1 MLSQRAIGRARTAC
15 KRYSTARNL
24 RSVPTLPDAS
34 IDTFRQQA
42 FEPATPAL
50 FPRGTFNHVPAIGK
64 WFSKASGNGNSAL
77 EINRSYLSNYASTL
91 VPIEITN
98 QDNFARIEQPLSF
111 FLECVYSHPS
121 TSTYRSRPSRYFSA
135 FVPGAKA
142 VKKPKRQRSNDFF
155 FFSASTP
162 LLAPPTANVYLAQA
176 SLSDLPKGLRED
188 VPTPELVLNAGKG
201 DVYNSSIWLG
211 LAPTY
216 TPLHRDPNPNLFVQL
231 AGRKT
236 VRLYQPK
243 VGHGI
248 FAKVQERIGG
258 SANAAIRGEEMMQG
272 AEKKALEEEVWG
284 GRDDARPTREA
295 CWEVE
300 V

>member
-111 FLECVYSHPS
+111 FLECVYSH
-121 TSTYRSRPSRYFSA
+121 
-135 FVPGAKA
+135 
-142 VKKPKRQRSNDFF
+142 
-155 FFSASTP
+155 
-162 LLAPPTANVYLAQA
+162 
-176 SLSDLPKGLRED
+176 
-188 VPTPELVLNAGKG
+188 
-201 DVYNSSIWLG
+201 
-211 LAPTY
+211 
-216 TPLHRDPNPNLFVQL
+216 
-231 AGRKT
+231 
-236 VRLYQPK
+236 
-243 VGHGI
+243 
-248 FAKVQERIGG
+248 
-258 SANAAIRGEEMMQG
+258 
-272 AEKKALEEEVWG
+272 
-284 GRDDARPTREA
+284 
-295 CWEVE
+295 
-300 V
+300 